1 VVTEFPSLEEFTDQA
16 RDGRP
21 EPVSDADLVQQLIG
35 GSEEA
40 LAGIYDRHVQAV
52 YAAAMRTSRDGSI
65 AAEVV
70 QDTFLALW
78 NRAEQFDPERGSLP
92 AWLARIARN
101 RAIDRLRANSRH
113 DRSTAFSSFDGID
126 ADDGSTVEWLMAS
139 GQVVG
144 AASPDAEPE
153 TAMFDKEMRA
163 SIDDAL
169 GVLPPLERCVILL
182 AYHAGLSHSEIATRL
197 GWPLGTVKTR
207 TRRALRHLRDRME
220 QTAGPTGSAAGARPA
235 RPSTAQGRDAER
247 SIDWWDPRTWCPDLA
262 PGNQDRQGSN
272 GRRVAPSH

>member
-1 VVTEFPSLEEFTDQA
+1 MVTELSVLDAFTDQA

-21 EPVSDADLVQQLIG
+21 ASVSDEDLVQQLIG

-40 LAGIYDRHVQAV
+40 LAGIYDRYAQAV
-52 YAAAMRTSRDGSI
+52 FAVALRTSRDGSI

-92 AWLARIARN
+92 AWLTRIARN
-101 RAIDRLRANSRH
+101 RAIDRLRANARH
-113 DRSTAFSSFDGID
+113 DRSSAFSSFDGND

-139 GQVVG
+139 GEVIG

-153 TAMFDKEMRA
+153 TAMFDKETRA
-163 SIDDAL
+163 AIDDAL
-169 GVLPPLERCVILL
+169 SVLPPLERCVILL
-182 AYHAGLSHSEIATRL
+182 AYHAGLSHSEIASRL

-220 QTAGPTGSAAGARPA
+220 QTARRPVES
-235 RPSTAQGRDAER
+235 PAER
-247 SIDWWDPRTWCPDLA
+247 SSDWWDPRTWCPDLA
-262 PGNQDRQGSN
+262 PGGPGRSGSN
-272 GRRVAPSH
+272 GRVAPSH

>member
-1 VVTEFPSLEEFTDQA
+1 MVTELSVLHASTDQA
-16 RDGRP
+16 RDDRP
-21 EPVSDADLVQQLIG
+21 ASASDDELVQQLIG

-40 LAGIYDRHVQAV
+40 LAGIYDRYAQAV
-52 YAAAMRTSRDGSI
+52 FAVAIRTSRDGSI

-78 NRAEQFDPERGSLP
+78 NRAEQFHPERGSLA
-92 AWLARIARN
+92 AWLTRIARN
-101 RAIDRLRANSRH
+101 RAIDRLRANARH
-113 DRSTAFSSFDGID
+113 DRSSAFSFFDGND
-126 ADDGSTVEWLMAS
+126 VDDGSTAEWLIAS
-139 GQVVG
+139 GQVIG

-169 GVLPPLERCVILL
+169 SVLPPLERCVILL
-182 AYHAGLSHSEIATRL
+182 AYHAGLSHSEIAARL

-220 QTAGPTGSAAGARPA
+220 QTARRPLV
-235 RPSTAQGRDAER
+235 SQAER
-247 SIDWWDPRTWCPDLA
+247 SSDWWDPRTWCPDLA
-262 PGNQDRQGSN
+262 PAGPGGPGSS
-272 GRRVAPSH
+272 GRVAPSH

>member
-1 VVTEFPSLEEFTDQA
+1 MATELSVLDVLTDQA

-21 EPVSDADLVQQLIG
+21 EPVSDAELVQQLIR

-40 LAGIYDRHVQAV
+40 LAGLYDRHAQAV
-52 YAAAMRTSRDGSI
+52 FAAAIRTSRDGSI

-70 QDTFLALW
+70 QDTFLVLW

-92 AWLARIARN
+92 AWLSRIARN

-113 DRSTAFSSFDGID
+113 DRSTTFSSFDGNE

-139 GQVVG
+139 GQVIG

-169 GVLPPLERCVILL
+169 SVLPPLERCVILL

-220 QTAGPTGSAAGARPA
+220 QTARRPVVS
-235 RPSTAQGRDAER
+235 PPER
-247 SIDWWDPRTWCPDLA
+247 SSDWWDPRTWCPDLT
-262 PGNQDRQGSN
+262 PGGPDRSGSN